1 MTERL
6 AIIGSG
12 DLGFQILH
20 HAQNIDKYVSVGFF
34 DDNFIVG
41 EMRHGKPIIGGFKD
55 VFSCY
60 ENGEFD
66 CLMIGIGYNHFDLRA
81 AIFEKFFGKIPFA
94 KIISKNAI
102 IDPSSKIASG
112 VIIYP
117 GCIVDA
123 NVIISENVLLN
134 IGCVVAH
141 DSFIGKHS
149 FLSPCVKI
157 AGFVK
162 VQEKVNLGTGTVL
175 IDNITIS
182 DNIRTGAGSVVV
194 NNLYDKGLYVGIPAR
209 FNKP

>member
-1 MTERL
+1 MSERL

-12 DLGFQILH
+12 DLGLQILH
-20 HAQNIDKYVSVGFF
+20 HVQNNDKYVSVGFF
-34 DDNFIVG
+34 DDNFIIG
-41 EMRHGKPIIGGFKD
+41 KMLHGKPIIGGFND
-55 VFSCY
+55 VFSSY
-60 ENGEFD
+60 ENGMFD
-66 CLMIGIGYNHFDLRA
+66 CLIIGVGYNYFDLRA
-81 AIFEKFFGKIPFA
+81 EIFEKFFGKIPFA

-149 FLSPCVKI
+149 FLSPTVKI

-162 VQEKVNLGTGTVL
+162 VHEKVNLGIGTVL